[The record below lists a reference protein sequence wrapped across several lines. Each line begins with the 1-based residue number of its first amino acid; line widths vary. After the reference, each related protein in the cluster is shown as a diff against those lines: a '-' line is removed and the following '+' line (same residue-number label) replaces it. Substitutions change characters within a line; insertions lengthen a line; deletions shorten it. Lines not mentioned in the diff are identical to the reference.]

1 MIGKLIAYGFFMQL
15 KEAQHS
21 DHQCDDIPV
30 AEQKYV
36 SIADTDVSIQS
47 ICNDP
52 LTFLHSGETTQSVS
66 TFQPH
71 SIYNYNTSSPL
82 SSSSSAVLSSS
93 SSSFPLPSSSL
104 SSSSEFIQQ
113 QQQSSVSS
121 PLQQA
126 LLSSHSL
133 WRYFNDSQLKF
144 GWILTTTGKEVNEI
158 CGTHSTVLCSTM
170 IERSEIIFQIKL
182 SEQPKIQIS
191 YLKSYTGQV

>member
-21 DHQCDDIPV
+21 DHECDDIPV

-52 LTFLHSGETTQSVS
+52 LTFLHAGETIQSVS

-71 SIYNYNTSSPL
+71 SIYDYNTSS
-82 SSSSSAVLSSS
+82 SSALSS
-93 SSSFPLPSSSL
+93 SSSFPLPSSS
-104 SSSSEFIQQ
+104 SEFLQQ

-121 PLQQA
+121 PPQQT

-144 GWILTTTGKEVNEI
+144 GWILTTTAKEVNEI

>member
-52 LTFLHSGETTQSVS
+52 LTFLHSGETIQSVS

-93 SSSFPLPSSSL
+93 SSFPLPSSSL
-104 SSSSEFIQQ
+104 SSSSEFLQQ
-113 QQQSSVSS
+113 QEQSSVSS
-121 PLQQA
+121 PPQQT
-126 LLSSHSL
+126 LSSSHSL

-144 GWILTTTGKEVNEI
+144 GWILTTTAKEVNEI

>member
-21 DHQCDDIPV
+21 NHQCDDIPV

-36 SIADTDVSIQS
+36 SISDTDVSIQS

-52 LTFLHSGETTQSVS
+52 LSFLHAGETLQSVS

-71 SIYNYNTSSPL
+71 SIYNYN
-82 SSSSSAVLSSS
+82 A
-93 SSSFPLPSSSL
+93 SSSL
-104 SSSSEFIQQ
+104 SSSSFSLPSSSSELLQQ
-113 QQQSSVSS
+113 QQ
-121 PLQQA
+121 
-126 LLSSHSL
+126 HSL

-144 GWILTTTGKEVNEI
+144 GWILTTTAKEVNDL